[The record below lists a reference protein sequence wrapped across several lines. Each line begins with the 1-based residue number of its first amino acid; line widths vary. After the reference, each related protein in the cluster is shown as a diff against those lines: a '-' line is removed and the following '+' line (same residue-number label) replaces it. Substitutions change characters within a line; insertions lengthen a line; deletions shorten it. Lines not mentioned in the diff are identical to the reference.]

1 MSTKDSVLC
10 ILVMFLW
17 GAQVSVVKIAETE
30 IPPFFMLALRFLIIA
45 LFTLPFVLKIIKK
58 DFFKIALI
66 TVFVSI
72 LHFGCLYIGISL
84 VKASTSAIL
93 YQLSS
98 IFTILLAIVF
108 LKEKITMARAIG
120 VSLSLS
126 GVLILFGGFEAH
138 ENIIG
143 GLLVVFASLSFAIGT
158 TLIKKLG
165 PINALSLN
173 AWSAVIAA
181 PAMLVISFVSED
193 VNSTLL
199 SDVSVKGWLCVLYT
213 ALIGGVLSFFLW
225 YQLIGRNQISRLAPF
240 TLLTPIFA
248 VLVSQLVLDE
258 TLSLKFIC
266 STLIVLLGVVIAQF
280 GWPKLQSKK
289 VQAEKV

>member
-1 MSTKDSVLC
+1 MSTKDSILC

-17 GAQVSVVKIAETE
+17 GAQVSFVKIAEME

-45 LFTLPFVLKIIKK
+45 LFTLPFVLTITKK

-98 IFTILLAIVF
+98 IFTILLAIFF
-108 LKEKITMARAIG
+108 LKERITLARSAG
-120 VSLSLS
+120 VGLSLL

-138 ENIIG
+138 ESLLG
-143 GLLVVFASLSFAIGT
+143 GFLVVFAALSFAIGT
-158 TLIKKLG
+158 TLIKKIG
-165 PINALSLN
+165 PINGLTLN
-173 AWSAVIAA
+173 GWSAIIAA
-181 PAMLVISFVSED
+181 PAMFIISFSTENVNYALLANVS
-193 VNSTLL
+193 T
-199 SDVSVKGWLCVLYT
+199 KGWLCVLYT
-213 ALIGGVLSFFLW
+213 ALIGGVISFFLW

-248 VLVSQLVLDE
+248 VLVSQIVLNE
-258 TLSLKFIC
+258 TLSLRFMA
-266 STLIVLLGVVIAQF
+266 STLIVLLGVVVAQF
-280 GWPKLQSKK
+280 GWPKLQFKK
-289 VQAEKV
+289 A